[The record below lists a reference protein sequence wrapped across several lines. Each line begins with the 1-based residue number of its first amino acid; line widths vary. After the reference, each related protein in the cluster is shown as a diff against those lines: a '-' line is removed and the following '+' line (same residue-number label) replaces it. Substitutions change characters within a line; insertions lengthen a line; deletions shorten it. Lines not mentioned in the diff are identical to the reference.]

1 MDTVEMI
8 GVVDSKLKEV
18 GTQSLIDGDK
28 VRDLLMDIRLMLM
41 LELPIEGEVTEDV
54 PQ

>member
-1 MDTVEMI
+1 MNAVEMI
-8 GVVDSKLKEV
+8 SVVDAKLRDV

-41 LELPIEGEVTEDV
+41 LELPVEGEILADV
-54 PQ
+54 PE

>member
-8 GVVDSKLKEV
+8 SVVDAKLVEV
-18 GTQSLIDGDK
+18 GTQSLLDGDK

-41 LELPIEGEVTEDV
+41 LELPVEGEVTQDV